1 MTGPFKRTFR
11 AVMAVLVL
19 ACFALL
25 SFAAVPVL
33 TCDLGPP
40 KEFVAVLVQADVA
53 IAPAMRTDPAT
64 DHVLMKQS
72 LTEARGWTTSR
83 DAVTGAAPPLRC

>member
-1 MTGPFKRTFR
+1 MKNRFKRTFR
-11 AVMAVLVL
+11 AVGVALALV
-19 ACFALL
+19 CFALL

-40 KEFVAVLVQADVA
+40 QKFVAFLVQADVA

-64 DHVLMKQS
+64 DHVLMKPA
-72 LTEARGWTTSR
+72 LTEARGGTTSR